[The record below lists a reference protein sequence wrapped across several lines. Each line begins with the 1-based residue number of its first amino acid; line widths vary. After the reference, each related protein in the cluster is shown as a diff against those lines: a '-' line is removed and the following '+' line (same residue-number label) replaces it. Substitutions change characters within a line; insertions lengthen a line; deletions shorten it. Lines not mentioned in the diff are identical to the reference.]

1 MHMIHESRDARG
13 RILVVDDDPDI
24 RIILDD
30 FLTNQGFVVRTASD
44 GHTALALF
52 SAEVFDALLVD
63 LQMPDMTGL
72 QVAKA
77 VREKNLQIPFAL
89 VTGSSHVLS
98 REDLERLGIN
108 RLFAKPFN
116 LNEIVSWLASFS
128 L

>member
-1 MHMIHESRDARG
+1 MIHESRDARG

-24 RIILDD
+24 RTILDD

-52 SAEVFDALLVD
+52 AAESFDALLVD

-72 QVAKA
+72 QVAMA
-77 VREKNLQIPFAL
+77 VREKNPQIPFAL
-89 VTGSSHVLS
+89 VTGSSHILS
-98 REDLERLGIN
+98 RADLERIGIN
-108 RLFAKPFN
+108 HLIAKPFD
-116 LNEIVSWLASFS
+116 LNEIVSWLASLS

>member
-24 RIILDD
+24 RTILED

-44 GHTALALF
+44 GHTALALY
-52 SAEVFDALLVD
+52 SAEPFDALLVD

-72 QVAKA
+72 QVARA
-77 VREKNLQIPFAL
+77 VREKNLQIPLAL
-89 VTGSSHVLS
+89 VTGSTHVLA
-98 REDLERLGIN
+98 REELERIGIN
-108 RLFAKPFN
+108 HLFAKPFD
-116 LNEIVSWLASFS
+116 LKEIVRWLASLS